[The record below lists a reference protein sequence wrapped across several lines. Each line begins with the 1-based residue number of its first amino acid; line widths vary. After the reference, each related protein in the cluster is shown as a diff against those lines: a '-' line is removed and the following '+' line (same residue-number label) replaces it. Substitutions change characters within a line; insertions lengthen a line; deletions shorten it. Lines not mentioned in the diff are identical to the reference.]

1 MKESSEHNRFETLFT
16 LDNHHKCVG
25 FKPATYSTS
34 ELKQPITNQTQVTVN
49 YLFQSVT
56 QSLKQ
61 MLETLVYSFIEV
73 QNNLFLSQ

>member
-1 MKESSEHNRFETLFT
+1 MKESSVHNRFEILFT

-25 FKPATYSTS
+25 FKHPRITS
-34 ELKQPITNQTQVTVN
+34 ELEQPITNQTQVTVN

-61 MLETLVYSFIEV
+61 MLETLVYPFIEV